1 MFVSV
6 EEEEVSAEVLRVVV
20 GREAVLTSAL
30 TGCLVSTDQEKY
42 QDVSPHNPHSSPR
55 EFSFP
60 PK

>member
-6 EEEEVSAEVLRVVV
+6 EEEVSAEVLRVVV
-20 GREAVLTSAL
+20 GREAVLTSVL

-42 QDVSPHNPHSSPR
+42 QDVSHIPHSSPR